1 MKTARPQQGEKWI
14 RGKLIYMKLTEK
26 PWQSLMHTICSI
38 FSPDC
43 RFFLISSPLPQ
54 SFSPQ
59 PRNPSRSL
67 PFIATEI
74 HSTCPLIGILLFL
87 YLCIPLFIQNHML
100 MKSVIINL
108 KYLIFR
114 SVSAS
119 EGGWLEEQQRR
130 GEGVEGKED
139 GKSRAVASA
148 LSASAALKS
157 APTKAPSIAVFF
169 HIGSIWSPVASYFLN
184 TQRSTGPVHLYSFVF
199 CRGWL
204 QIRLQ
209 YRSLPLSPISKLHPQ
224 PQH

>member
-1 MKTARPQQGEKWI
+1 MA
-14 RGKLIYMKLTEK
+14 LTEK
-26 PWQSLMHTICSI
+26 PWQSVIHTICSI
-38 FSPDC
+38 FFPPDC
-43 RFFLISSPLPQ
+43 HFFLISSRLPQ

-119 EGGWLEEQQRR
+119 EGGWLEEQRQGGGR
-130 GEGVEGKED
+130 GWKELCCSISLICIRPF
-139 GKSRAVASA
+139 KVSSNQSRSLAVF
-148 LSASAALKS
+148 LLHRLHLKS
-157 APTKAPSIAVFF
+157 
-169 HIGSIWSPVASYFLN
+169 SYELPFLN
-184 TQRSTGPVHLYSFVF
+184 TQKDPRPGVTIPTKFWGVPPNSASFF
-199 CRGWL
+199 A
-204 QIRLQ
+204 
-209 YRSLPLSPISKLHPQ
+209 P
-224 PQH
+224 

>member
-1 MKTARPQQGEKWI
+1 MYDNERKIQNSKATTSWATLKKNTEANNLYGVHRKT
-14 RGKLIYMKLTEK
+14 M
-26 PWQSLMHTICSI
+26 TISNAHCMFI
-38 FSPDC
+38 FFPDC
-43 RFFLISSPLPQ
+43 HFFLISSPLPQ

-67 PFIATEI
+67 LLSSTEI

-130 GEGVEGKED
+130 GEGRRVGGLGGWKESCCSISLICIRCFKVSSNQSRSTAALCPPPHPPEPNPTSAPSD
-139 GKSRAVASA
+139 VQLRANRFENTHGSRA
-148 LSASAALKS
+148 
-157 APTKAPSIAVFF
+157 
-169 HIGSIWSPVASYFLN
+169 
-184 TQRSTGPVHLYSFVF
+184 R
-199 CRGWL
+199 C
-204 QIRLQ
+204 
-209 YRSLPLSPISKLHPQ
+209 
-224 PQH
+224 

>member
-1 MKTARPQQGEKWI
+1 MCHLESENEGIELLFNNEGKILKQQGHNKPGHSEEKKKKKKRI
-14 RGKLIYMKLTEK
+14 PRQNNLYGVNRKTMTISNAHYMFNF
-26 PWQSLMHTICSI
+26 

-43 RFFLISSPLPQ
+43 HFFLISSPLPQ

-119 EGGWLEEQQRR
+119 EGG
-130 GEGVEGKED
+130 
-139 GKSRAVASA
+139 
-148 LSASAALKS
+148 
-157 APTKAPSIAVFF
+157 
-169 HIGSIWSPVASYFLN
+169 
-184 TQRSTGPVHLYSFVF
+184 
-199 CRGWL
+199 
-204 QIRLQ
+204 
-209 YRSLPLSPISKLHPQ
+209 
-224 PQH
+224 

>member
-1 MKTARPQQGEKWI
+1 
-14 RGKLIYMKLTEK
+14 
-26 PWQSLMHTICSI
+26 MHTICSI
-38 FSPDC
+38 FFPPDC
-43 RFFLISSPLPQ
+43 HFFLISSPLPQ

-119 EGGWLEEQQRR
+119 EGGWLEEQRRR
-130 GEGVEGKED
+130 GEGGGGED

-157 APTKAPSIAVFF
+157 APTEAPSLAVFF
-169 HIGSIWSPVASYFLN
+169 RIGSIWRPVTSCFLN
-184 TQRSTGPVHLYSFVF
+184 RSETWCIYAVSFILF
-199 CRGWL
+199 YFIFLRGWL
-204 QIRLQ
+204 
-209 YRSLPLSPISKLHPQ
+209 
-224 PQH
+224 